1 VEVNQQQSDVELLET
16 TLKHTKNLDFGS
28 LEITLVLELGRPGRL
43 TADVIATGPMQLLCA
58 V

>member
-1 VEVNQQQSDVELLET
+1 MNQQESDAELLET